1 MTKYTFPQTYAFFFI
16 VHENPLHGHELVPV
30 LGAGFEHFAVEN
42 QNITKCRRIMK
53 SVSKNLPEGSL
64 ADLRHLFVLDA
75 FITELEV
82 VYKFKENKA

>member
-1 MTKYTFPQTYAFFFI
+1 
-16 VHENPLHGHELVPV
+16 
-30 LGAGFEHFAVEN
+30 
-42 QNITKCRRIMK
+42 MK

-82 VYKFKENKA
+82 VYKFKENKD